1 MMYVYMKDEAFMIK
15 CRLGDKH
22 GEENHRALKKA
33 YDHDHCWH
41 CLPCFR
47 LWRRLCSLLSATCDD
62 DGQAEGNGR

>member
-33 YDHDHCWH
+33 YDHDHC
-41 CLPCFR
+41 
-47 LWRRLCSLLSATCDD
+47 
-62 DGQAEGNGR
+62 